1 MSLPAIRRRLALW
14 HEHLPGIRPH
24 YAVKCNNLI
33 PLLEELHKGGAGFDC
48 ASSDEV
54 RRVRSFGASGN
65 DIIYANPCK
74 SRNELFKV
82 KDDKIPYMTFDH
94 PSEVS
99 KLGDTKPI
107 LRIFVDDKGGV
118 RIPLNSKFGF
128 PFSRVD
134 DLLWR
139 EPYFKIYGIAFHV
152 GSDCSSHTPYRSA
165 FDTVRN
171 FLMMFENRPDVFVPE
186 LLDIGGGFS
195 GNSKNDVFFKGLA
208 PYIRGQVRDLPFTK
222 VIAEPGRFFAEESCT
237 LHVPVIGKKQLPNGK
252 QCITIDDSVYGIFSG
267 VLFDGF
273 KPGFKCISR
282 DPWAHSSQFTIFG
295 RTCDSADKIA
305 EDVWLPN
312 DIGESDILEVKNI
325 GAYSWVSASEF
336 NGFPLPP
343 VFTQGTSAC
352 DDEDT
357 CARPSL
363 S

>member
-1 MSLPAIRRRLALW
+1 MSLQAVRRRLALW
-14 HEHLPGIRPH
+14 NTNLPSIRPH
-24 YAVKCNNLI
+24 YAVKCNNLQPI
-33 PLLEELHKGGAGFDC
+33 LEELHRGGAGFDC

-54 RRVRSFGASGN
+54 RRVVSFGTKGS

-82 KDDKIPYMTFDH
+82 KDDKIPYMTFDN
-94 PSEVS
+94 PAEID
-99 KLGDTKPI
+99 KLPKDTKPI

-128 PFSRVD
+128 PYSRAY

-139 EPYFKIYGIAFHV
+139 EPPYRIYGIAFHV
-152 GSDCSSHTPYRSA
+152 GSDCSSRIPYESA
-165 FDTVRN
+165 FDTVEN
-171 FLMMFENRPDVFVPE
+171 FLSMLLSRPDVFTPE

-195 GNSKNDVFFKGLA
+195 GSSKNDGFFRELA
-208 PYIRGQVRDLPFTK
+208 PYILKRVGGLPFKK

-237 LHVPVIGKKQLPNGK
+237 LRVPVIGKKQLPNGK
-252 QCITIDDSVYGIFSG
+252 QCITLDDSVYGMFSG

-273 KPGFKCISR
+273 KPDFKCITR
-282 DPWAHSSQFTIFG
+282 EPWAHSSQFTIFG

-305 EDVWLPN
+305 EDVWLPD
-312 DIGESDILEVKNI
+312 DIGEADILEVKNI

-343 VFTQGTSAC
+343 VSIL
-352 DDEDT
+352 D
-357 CARPSL
+357 PS